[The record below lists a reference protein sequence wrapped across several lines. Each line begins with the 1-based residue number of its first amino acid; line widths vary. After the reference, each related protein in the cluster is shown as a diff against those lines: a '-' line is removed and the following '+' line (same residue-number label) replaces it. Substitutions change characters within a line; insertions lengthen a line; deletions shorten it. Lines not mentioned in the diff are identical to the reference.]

1 MRLEGKTAL
10 VTGGSAGIGFAAA
23 RAFAMEGAS
32 VYITG
37 RRQQELDDAATA
49 LGPRVTAVRADAAS
63 VEDLDRLYAQIASE
77 RGHLDVLYANAGFY
91 EFARLGEIN
100 EAHYDRHFDT
110 NVKGLL
116 FTVQKALPLM
126 RRGASVILTGSIV
139 ASRGVPAFSVY
150 SATKAA
156 VRAFARGWAVDLK
169 ERGIRVNV
177 ISPGPIDTPGLE
189 GLAGSPQAVDPLK
202 RELAATVPLGRMGLP
217 EEIAR
222 AAVFLAS
229 DEASFVTGAELAVDG
244 GAGQV

>member
-1 MRLEGKTAL
+1 MKLEGKTAL
-10 VTGGSAGIGFAAA
+10 ITGGSAGIGLATA
-23 RAFAMEGAS
+23 RAFAAEGAT

-37 RRQQELDDAATA
+37 RRQAGLDAAATA
-49 LGPRVTAVRADAAS
+49 LGPRVIPVRADAGRM
-63 VEDLDRLYAQIASE
+63 EDLDRLYARIASE
-77 RGHLDVLYANAGFY
+77 RGQLDMLYANAGLY
-91 EFARLGEIN
+91 EFARLGEIT
-100 EAHYDRHFDT
+100 EAHFDRHFDT

-116 FTVQKALPLM
+116 FAVQKALPLM

-139 ASRGVPAFSVY
+139 AARGVPAFSVY

-169 ERGIRVNV
+169 EQGIRVNV
-177 ISPGPIDTPGLE
+177 ISPGPVDTPGLE
-189 GLAGSPQAVDPLK
+189 SLAGGASAVDPLK
-202 RELAATVPLGRMGLP
+202 RGLAATVPLGRLGLP

-229 DEASFVTGAELAVDG
+229 DDASFVTGAELAVDG